1 MNIALCTD
9 EKYSFPC
16 GVCVTSILEN
26 NKEEGCCIYILTDGL
41 KQETIEK
48 FKQLQNKYKQKIDII
63 TINDKLFD
71 GLKISDRFPKS
82 IYYRFLLPQLLN
94 EDKIIYLDCDIIVT
108 SSLMNLWDTD
118 INNFAC
124 AVVEDQKSDD
134 ITIQNRLG
142 LYKDYFNS
150 GVLLINLEYW
160 REKDIAN
167 KLIEFIHQ
175 NPDICLYPDQD
186 ALNYVLCDRVKF
198 LDYKYNYQ
206 ELFYQPKEHILLHK
220 NKWEKLDLAGST
232 PTIMHYTGCIK
243 PWVKACP
250 HPYKKLF
257 IKYQAISPWK
267 DKKIRSRYTIKW
279 KIAGIIEQIKY
290 YWKN

>member
-108 SSLMNLWDTD
+108 SSLKELWDTD

-124 AVVEDQKSDD
+124 AAVEDQMSDD
-134 ITIQNRLG
+134 IIIQNRIG

-150 GVLLINLEYW
+150 GVLLINLNYW
-160 REKDIAN
+160 RREQIAD
-167 KLIEFIHQ
+167 KLIEFIRE
-175 NPDICLYPDQD
+175 NPEKCIYPDQD
-186 ALNYVLCDRVKF
+186 ALNYILHDKVKF
-198 LDYKYNYQ
+198 LEYKYNYQ
-206 ELFYQPKEHILLHK
+206 ELFFLEKEKIALHK
-220 NKWEKLDLAGST
+220 TKWDNLLPNNIT
-232 PTIMHYTGCIK
+232 PTIIHYTGFIK
-243 PWVKACP
+243 PWHKGCP
-250 HPYKKLF
+250 HPYKQMF
-257 IKYQAISPWK
+257 IKFKANSPWK
-267 DKKIRSRYTIKW
+267 KEKLRSRHSLKW
-279 KIAGIIEQIKY
+279 KILRIIGQIKY
-290 YWKN
+290 CLKN

>member
-71 GLKISDRFPKS
+71 GLKIGDRFPKS

-108 SSLMNLWDTD
+108 SSLRNLWDTD

-167 KLIEFIHQ
+167 KLIEFIHK

-220 NKWEKLDLAGST
+220 NKWKKLDLAGST

-250 HPYKKLF
+250 HPYKELF